1 MDDIADLLEF
11 KLMEK
16 TSPLWALKVLENFDT
31 FLLDHAAAE
40 KKAMGTC
47 LSMIAKYPDKPEL
60 VKTMFAIAKEEL
72 EHFEQVSEIIY
83 KNGHILKSDEKDGY
97 IHEFLKVLRNG
108 VRERF
113 LDRLLMAA
121 IIENRGCERFG
132 MVADALEDDHK
143 LKKYYEH
150 LSVEEAKHYGQ
161 YIKLARCYFEENE
174 IRVRLVEMLRVEA
187 EIVRKLPNTGML
199 H

>member
-1 MDDIADLLEF
+1 MEDIADLLEF
-11 KLMEK
+11 KLMER
-16 TSPLWALKVLENFDT
+16 TSPMWALKVIQNFDT

-83 KNGHILKSDEKDGY
+83 KNGNQLKNDEKDTY

-121 IIENRGCERFG
+121 IIENRGCERFA
-132 MVADALEDDHK
+132 MVAEALDDDHK
-143 LKKYYEH
+143 LKKYYAH

-161 YIKLARCYFEENE
+161 YIKLARCYFEEPE
-174 IRVRLVEMLRVEA
+174 IRARLVEMLRAEA
-187 EIVRKLPNTGML
+187 EIVRKLPNTGLL

>member
-1 MDDIADLLEF
+1 MEDIADLLEF

-16 TSPLWALKVLENFDT
+16 TSPMWALKVMKNFDA

-47 LSMIAKYPDKPEL
+47 LSFIAKYPDKPEL

-83 KNGHILKSDEKDGY
+83 KKGHVLKSDEKDLY
-97 IHEFLKVLRNG
+97 IHDFLKVLRNG
-108 VRERF
+108 VRDRF

-121 IIENRGCERFG
+121 IIENRGCERF
-132 MVADALEDDHK
+132 ALVSEVLDDGDP
-143 LKKYYEH
+143 LKAYYEH
-150 LSVEEAKHYGQ
+150 LSIEEAKHYGQ
-161 YIKLARCYFEENE
+161 YIKLARCYFEEKE
-174 IRVRLVEMLRVEA
+174 IRSRLIEMLKAEA
-187 EIVRKLPNTGML
+187 EIVRKLPLTGLL

>member
-1 MDDIADLLEF
+1 MEDIADLLEF

-16 TSPLWALKVLENFDT
+16 SSPMWAVKVLENFDN

-72 EHFEQVSEIIY
+72 EHFEQVSEVIY
-83 KNGHILKSDEKDGY
+83 KQGRMLKSDEKDPY
-97 IHEFLKVLRNG
+97 IHEFLTVLRNG
-108 VRERF
+108 TRERF

-121 IIENRGCERFG
+121 IIENRGCERFAL
-132 MVADALEDDHK
+132 VAAAMEDNNP

-161 YIKLARCYFEENE
+161 YIKLARCYFEEKE
-174 IRVRLVEMLRVEA
+174 IRTRLLEMLKAEA
-187 EIVRKLPNTGML
+187 AIIRKLPNTGLL